1 MFFINYETKSYK
13 KPSAKQ
19 QRANSVLFPLFFEL
33 RTWLVYVLYIILN
46 GKFDTSFPPIISFI
60 KIFVAEKV
68 AKSPAELCQV
78 VVMQLLVI
86 TGMRLSSADLTA
98 AIDTASEECQQ
109 RCDDNVDQRNDLI

>member
-1 MFFINYETKSYK
+1 MLIGIIPTFYGI
-13 KPSAKQ
+13 
-19 QRANSVLFPLFFEL
+19 LFWLIYALNIIPNGNFEPVFL
-33 RTWLVYVLYIILN
+33 PIILFLKN
-46 GKFDTSFPPIISFI
+46 
-60 KIFVAEKV
+60 FVAENV

>member
-1 MFFINYETKSYK
+1 MWGYPEI
-13 KPSAKQ
+13 
-19 QRANSVLFPLFFEL
+19 SVLFPLFFGNL
-33 RTWLVYVLYIILN
+33 LWLIYALNIILN
-46 GKFDTSFPPIISFI
+46 GNFEPVFPPIVSFI